1 VASPR
6 CLAPKQTAAV
16 VRLRIGLPA
25 YAGPPWRATA
35 LPRSGACHKLAAM
48 ARTAKQRATLDALRV
63 RIVDLK
69 VSATTQV
76 PTAWNKEQAELL
88 LRFSRGARPLAYDD
102 CRGPALDALIAV
114 GFVKEQGGD
123 RVALTFAG
131 KARARELLRSPPQP
145 RH

>member
-1 VASPR
+1 
-6 CLAPKQTAAV
+6 
-16 VRLRIGLPA
+16 
-25 YAGPPWRATA
+25 
-35 LPRSGACHKLAAM
+35 M
-48 ARTAKQRATLDALRV
+48 ARTEKQRATLTLWV

-88 LRFSRGARPLAYDD
+88 LRLSHAVRPLAYDD

-131 KARARELLRSPPQP
+131 KARARESALSPEP
-145 RH
+145 RR